1 MKNKYQSKIL
11 RAIHEDAKDMHEA
24 GIISDERMHYYD
36 RECLVQES
44 KPTRKPAT
52 SARTA
57 RVVPISAKRA
67 GS

>member
-24 GIISDERMHYYD
+24 GIISDERMRYYG
-36 RECLVQES
+36 LVQES
-44 KPTRKPAT
+44 KPTRKPVS

-57 RVVPISAKRA
+57 PASRISAK
-67 GS
+67 GTGL